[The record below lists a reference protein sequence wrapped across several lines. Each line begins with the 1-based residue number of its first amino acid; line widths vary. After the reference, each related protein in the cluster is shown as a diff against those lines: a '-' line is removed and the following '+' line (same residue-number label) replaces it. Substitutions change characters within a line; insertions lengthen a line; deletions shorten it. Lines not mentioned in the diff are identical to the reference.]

1 MFYDEDLVIDLRLN
15 ILNEYVHKFVI
26 VESKFT
32 HSGKK
37 RELLFDI
44 NKYSKFKNKINYI
57 VLENEPIDL
66 ERVHDN
72 DTDDKKNSKY
82 IMNALKRENFQR
94 NGIKKGLTNAK
105 PDDLILVSDVDEIP
119 NLLNLDINEIND
131 NIILF
136 KQNFYYYKF
145 NLKLEDMPWLGT
157 KGCKYKNLKS
167 PQWLRNIKDK
177 KYPFWRLDVLFS
189 DKKYSNIKFI
199 DNGGWHFSNMKTPE
213 EIEKKMRTYLHHR
226 EYDIKPL
233 GTKKIEEMI
242 KSKKSIYN
250 LRADM
255 KNEKIDGTQ
264 NLENVLTTNIS
275 KAYLNLKL
283 NEEKII
289 SSFKEIES
297 SKESVRLSR
306 LRYDVGISTLKDVL
320 IRQSELSNAKSK
332 NINAFYNY
340 NLNLDELERLTFL
353 EISKNCLDNN
363 NNKDKESICNIPR

>member
-15 ILNEYVHKFVI
+15 ILNEHVHEFVI

-37 RELLFDI
+37 RELLFNI

-57 VLENEPIDL
+57 VLENEPVDL

-119 NLLNLDINEIND
+119 NLSNLDKNEIND

-189 DKKYSNIKFI
+189 NKKYSNIKFI

-213 EIEKKMRTYLHHR
+213 EIEKK
-226 EYDIKPL
+226 
-233 GTKKIEEMI
+233 
-242 KSKKSIYN
+242 
-250 LRADM
+250 
-255 KNEKIDGTQ
+255 NE
-264 NLENVLTTNIS
+264 
-275 KAYLNLKL
+275 
-283 NEEKII
+283 
-289 SSFKEIES
+289 
-297 SKESVRLSR
+297 
-306 LRYDVGISTLKDVL
+306 
-320 IRQSELSNAKSK
+320 
-332 NINAFYNY
+332 
-340 NLNLDELERLTFL
+340 
-353 EISKNCLDNN
+353 
-363 NNKDKESICNIPR
+363 NIPSS